1 MSKTYWNL
9 GFSVNSIKPLPWHL
23 VLAWQMLSGVNL
35 KTAILISTLTL
46 AKFLW
51 YDERFCKEKSVRW
64 KTQNPI

>member
-9 GFSVNSIKPLPWHL
+9 GFSVNSTKPLPWHL
-23 VLAWQMLSGVNL
+23 ILAWQMLSGVNL

>member
-1 MSKTYWNL
+1 MSKTYWNS
-9 GFSVNSIKPLPWHL
+9 GFCVNSIKPLPWHL
-23 VLAWQMLSGVNL
+23 ILACQMLSGLNL

-51 YDERFCKEKSVRW
+51 HDEGFCEEKLVGW